1 MSQSV
6 NDVPAEAELSGL
18 RAALAVRRR
27 LLGTFVMLPRV
38 EVVEML
44 GAAGFDVAVF
54 DLEHAPIEIGD
65 LPPLAAA
72 AGSAGMFSVARLPS
86 NDTGA
91 IGRALDAGV
100 DGLLVPHVSSAEEA
114 RRIVAAGR
122 FPPAGERSLNP
133 YVRGTSYGRADGNL
147 REEANA
153 RVALVAMLEGEA
165 AVDRLGEICGV
176 SGLDGIFV
184 GPVDLSASLGVP
196 GEPEHPRVVGAVRDI
211 VGRVARDGLASGM
224 YAPTPEAA
232 ARWFDADA
240 CLVALSADIAM
251 AVDGFA
257 AARRATSGLAGSAL
271 VVAEGVASE
280 SERS

>member
-1 MSQSV
+1 MPPPV
-6 NDVPAEAELSGL
+6 NDASGEAEPSGL

-44 GAAGFDVAVF
+44 GAAGFDVVVL
-54 DLEHAPIEIGD
+54 DLEHAPIEVGD
-65 LPPLAAA
+65 LPALAAA
-72 AGSAGMFSVARLPS
+72 ARSAGLFSVARLPS
-86 NDTGA
+86 KA
-91 IGRALDAGV
+91 PAEIGRALDAGV
-100 DGLLVPHVSSAEEA
+100 DGLLVPHVSSPEEA

-133 YVRGTSYGRADGNL
+133 YVRGTAYGRADGNV

-165 AVDRLGEICGV
+165 AVDRLGEICAV
-176 SGLDGIFV
+176 SGLDGVFV

-240 CLVALSADIAM
+240 SLVALSADIAM
-251 AVDGFA
+251 AVEGFA
-257 AARRATSGLAGSAL
+257 AARRSTSGLTGSTL
-271 VVAEGVASE
+271 VVAEGASSE
-280 SERS
+280 SEGR